1 MKEKLHFFTKKCTQN
16 TIFLMLLLLLLLL
29 LLMIPFFM
37 QALRFYAGKIP
48 LLADKNRRILH
59 QFVLWSRRA
68 HPSIWG
74 YVLPFDS
81 IKGCNEMQMDG
92 SLNQP
97 ICSVHDSRH
106 HSAYQHAVTN
116 LQMSTTNPP
125 PRFLSGYLSRWGISV
140 SVLGCT
146 DADLSLLEARREPM
160 VISLLLPSPQPK
172 AHDFLCGAQ
181 APFVMPQVTPDPLA
195 LPPPGRS

>member
-1 MKEKLHFFTKKCTQN
+1 
-16 TIFLMLLLLLLLL
+16 MLLLLLLI
-29 LLMIPFFM
+29 MIPFFV
-37 QALRFYAGKIP
+37 QALRFNAGKIP

-59 QFVLWSRRA
+59 QFVFWSRPCPPFDLRVCL
-68 HPSIWG
+68 SIWL
-74 YVLPFDS
+74 YKRLQWDA
-81 IKGCNEMQMDG
+81 DG
-92 SLNQP
+92 WQP
-97 ICSVHDSRH
+97 KSADLQRAWQQTPLSV
-106 HSAYQHAVTN
+106 SACCCKSTDVHYQ
-116 LQMSTTNPP
+116 PP
-125 PRFLSGYLSRWGISV
+125 PTSLCCFLSRSLSRWGISV
-140 SVLGCT
+140 SVSGCT